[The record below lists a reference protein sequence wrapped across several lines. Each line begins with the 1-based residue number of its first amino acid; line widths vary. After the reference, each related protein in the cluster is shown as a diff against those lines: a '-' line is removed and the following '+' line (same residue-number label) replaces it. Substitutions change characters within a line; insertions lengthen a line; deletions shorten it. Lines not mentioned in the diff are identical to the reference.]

1 MLVSYWY
8 FERDKNK
15 TLNFHMNNSFYRN
28 ECLALKCC
36 PQISTTPFNSEI
48 KYALERLYEIW

>member
-36 PQISTTPFNSEI
+36 PQLAPYLLTLKLNMP
-48 KYALERLYEIW
+48 LGRLYEIW

>member
-36 PQISTTPFNSEI
+36 PQLAPYLLTLKLNMP
-48 KYALERLYEIW
+48 